1 MEEFESKVRERI
13 DKLIQ
18 VEGLSQTEF
27 AKKIGVNSANL
38 NQVILGKRHVQKN
51 LPSKIVAAFPE
62 VRIEWILYGEG
73 EMYKGDQNFANTKA
87 LREHVNKLPT
97 RPRLPRTLD
106 EGHIEDYFGEGKKRE
121 LCKERP
127 RWPFFPEYDFSLML
141 KSERMYPRYL
151 PGDELFFKK
160 VEFPEWGSAYLV
172 DCDGGPKFKIIYPD
186 KMTIEKDGK
195 EVEVDAIRFEAWDVN
210 RFPSFCFPR
219 SIVHGFYKCVGSIRV
234 N

>member
-1 MEEFESKVRERI
+1 MT
-13 DKLIQ
+13 
-18 VEGLSQTEF
+18 GLRN
-27 AKKIGVNSANL
+27 VPNS
-38 NQVILGKRHVQKN
+38 
-51 LPSKIVAAFPE
+51 LPSKIVEAFPE
-62 VRIEWILYGEG
+62 VRIDWILYGEG
-73 EMYKGDQNFANTKA
+73 EMYERDQNFANTKA
-87 LREHVNKLPT
+87 LREHVDKLPT

-106 EGHIEDYFGEGKKRE
+106 EGHLDDYYGDGKKRE

-127 RWPFFPEYDFSLML
+127 RWPFLPEYDFSLML

-160 VEFPEWGSAYLV
+160 VEYPEWGSAYLV

-186 KMTIEKDGK
+186 RMVINKNGKDV
-195 EVEVDAIRFEAWDVN
+195 EVEAIRFEAWDTS

-234 N
+234 L